1 MPFFI
6 VGRDTSFERI
16 AGNLLRSGVTPE
28 AVTDLRR
35 TLLEANPGLDLD
47 RLAPGTV
54 IDVPRRPGVQVP
66 SGDGSLASTVRDG
79 IGGLQGELKEQLAL
93 IAQVAEAGLV
103 NAASER
109 DETLQMLG
117 QQDVNAAFGRNPAL
131 AQALKATLP
140 IMAADREETERTREV
155 VRKAVDL
162 WSGELAALDRLAP

>member
-1 MPFFI
+1 
-6 VGRDTSFERI
+6 
-16 AGNLLRSGVTPE
+16 
-28 AVTDLRR
+28 
-35 TLLEANPGLDLD
+35 
-47 RLAPGTV
+47 
-54 IDVPRRPGVQVP
+54 VQTP